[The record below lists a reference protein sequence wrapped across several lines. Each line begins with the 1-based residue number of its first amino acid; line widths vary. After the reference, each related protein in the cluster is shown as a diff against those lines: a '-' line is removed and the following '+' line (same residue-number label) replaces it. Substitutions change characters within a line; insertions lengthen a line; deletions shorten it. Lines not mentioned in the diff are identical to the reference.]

1 MHCQWGVHPLV
12 TPQLSETA
20 GSEGITTATLNGTG
34 RFVACT
40 HVNGTSVHMCVSACT
55 VHMYLYTHAQTQTPT
70 HMSTADASTD
80 SAHPVFG
87 KVSSGMEVVKK
98 IEEARTDANDNPV
111 EPIKMISVRMK

>member
-1 MHCQWGVHPLV
+1 
-12 TPQLSETA
+12 
-20 GSEGITTATLNGTG
+20 
-34 RFVACT
+34 
-40 HVNGTSVHMCVSACT
+40 
-55 VHMYLYTHAQTQTPT
+55 
-70 HMSTADASTD
+70 MSIADASTD